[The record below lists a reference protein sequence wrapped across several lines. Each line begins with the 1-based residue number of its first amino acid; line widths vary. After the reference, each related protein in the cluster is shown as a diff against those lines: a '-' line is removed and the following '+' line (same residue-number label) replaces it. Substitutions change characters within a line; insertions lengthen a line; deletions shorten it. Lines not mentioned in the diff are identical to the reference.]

1 MAKLQRRLLV
11 EWLPYMFLIQNYFLS
26 DDQGLSDH
34 SSITDVS
41 FYGVDAPS
49 PSYIDS
55 FNSAYPESCQSDSYR
70 PDNDYRSYESSQ
82 LNTRYESSQVN
93 AHYETSQLNTRYESS
108 QVNAHYE
115 TSQINARYESSQ
127 VNAHYETSQLNARYE
142 SSQLN
147 TRYESSQINA
157 HYESSHLNAHYE
169 SSELTEHHHRPK
181 HYRDTPE
188 NEPKLINMK
197 RPKLIVP
204 LITITP
210 VDGPEQ
216 EFVFE
221 DEEIYAMFN
230 RPIKEKQAF
239 ADSHNIELDDN
250 NETFPVEGTRLFDS
264 PE

>member
-1 MAKLQRRLLV
+1 MARLQRRLLV

-55 FNSAYPESCQSDSYR
+55 FNSAYPESYQSDSYR

-82 LNTRYESSQVN
+82 LNTPYESSHINAHYESSQ
-93 AHYETSQLNTRYESS
+93 L
-108 QVNAHYE
+108 
-115 TSQINARYESSQ
+115 NARYESSQ
-127 VNAHYETSQLNARYE
+127 INAHYESSQLNARYE

-147 TRYESSQINA
+147 A
-157 HYESSHLNAHYE
+157 HDESSHLNAHYE